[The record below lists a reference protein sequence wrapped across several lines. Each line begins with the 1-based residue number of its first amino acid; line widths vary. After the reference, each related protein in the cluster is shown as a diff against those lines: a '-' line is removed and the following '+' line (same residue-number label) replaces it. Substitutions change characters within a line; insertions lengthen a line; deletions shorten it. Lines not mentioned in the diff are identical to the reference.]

1 MFIQNYHSDSL
12 NIDHFA
18 PQKGEA
24 WSIYGTNVSGID
36 EFVMLLSGDMKEA
49 EGLLLPEKPAIIS
62 FARQQEIFEDELRN
76 DNSNHLGY
84 IDPGT
89 PAHAFVNDWDKHIDL
104 IQAFHLRHCKD
115 KGYRQLSSGESR
127 KLILLGALSKNPSF
141 LLLENPYDGI
151 DKAGCE
157 ELDHALGRINS
168 LNSSGPCIIVTVNNK
183 DDIPEWCSHLAI
195 MHKGSIRFQGPLA
208 ETLQHFADFN
218 SGANRSLLNL
228 DTDKM
233 AEQEEPKE
241 LIRLTN
247 GFARYGDVEIFS
259 ELNFKV
265 ENGEHTLLTGP
276 NGSGKSTLL
285 QIITGDNQNCY
296 ANDLQIFGI
305 QRGSGES
312 IWQLKKDMGIVS
324 PDLHRNH
331 YIPGSPLQV
340 VLSGFFDSIGIYNQF
355 SLDQKNQAMHWLEM
369 IGLQDKSGRP
379 FRRLSY
385 AEQRLCLIAR
395 ALIKMPRLLILDE
408 PTQGLDQHNRS
419 ALLDFLETI
428 AARNLS
434 TILYASHR
442 TDEFRDF
449 FKQHV
454 DLTGMQ
460 AA

>member
-1 MFIQNYHSDSL
+1 MFIQNYRSDIL

-18 PQKGEA
+18 PQQGEV
-24 WSIYGTNVSGID
+24 WCIYGTNVSGID
-36 EFVMLLSGDMKEA
+36 EFVKLLSGDMIDI
-49 EGLLLPEKPAIIS
+49 EGLSFPEKPAVIS

-89 PAHAFVNDWDKHIDL
+89 PAHAFVNNWDDHNEL
-104 IQAFHLRHCKD
+104 VQAFHLQHCKN

-127 KLILLGALSKNPSF
+127 KVILLGALSENPDF

-157 ELDHALGRINS
+157 ELDHALCRINS
-168 LNSSGPCIIVTVNNK
+168 LNDSGPCIIVTVNNRG
-183 DDIPEWCSHLAI
+183 DIPEWCSHLAI
-195 MHKGSIRFQGPLA
+195 MQKGRISFQGPLK
-208 ETLQHFADFN
+208 ETLQRFDN
-218 SGANRSLLNL
+218 SSGDANGSLLRL
-228 DTDKM
+228 DTDKI
-233 AEQEEPKE
+233 AEEDKPAE
-241 LIRLTN
+241 LVRLTN

-259 ELNFKV
+259 GLNLKV
-265 ENGEHTLLTGP
+265 KSGEHTLLTGP

-355 SLDQKNQAMHWLEM
+355 SIDQKNQALHWLEM
-369 IGLQDKSGRP
+369 IGLQEKSGHP

-395 ALIKMPRLLILDE
+395 ALIKIPRLLILDE
-408 PTQGLDQHNRS
+408 PTQGLDQHNRN
-419 ALLDFLETI
+419 ALLDFLENI

-449 FKQHV
+449 FKQHI
-454 DLTGMQ
+454 DLT
-460 AA
+460 

>member
-1 MFIQNYHSDSL
+1 MFIQNYRSELL

-18 PQKGEA
+18 PQQGEA
-24 WSIYGTNVSGID
+24 WCIYGTNVSGID
-36 EFVMLLSGDMKEA
+36 EFVKLLSGDVEEA
-49 EGLLLPEKPAIIS
+49 KGLTLPEKPAIIS

-89 PAHAFVNDWDKHIDL
+89 PAHTFVNNWDDHNEL
-104 IQAFHLRHCKD
+104 VQAFNLPHCKN

-127 KLILLGALSKNPSF
+127 KVILLGALSENPRF

-151 DKAGCE
+151 DKAGCK
-157 ELDHALGRINS
+157 ELDHALSSIS
-168 LNSSGPCIIVTVNNK
+168 AMNSSSPCIIVTVNNK
-183 DDIPEWCSHLAI
+183 GDIPKWCSHLAI
-195 MHKGSIRFQGPLA
+195 LQKGCISFQGRLK
-208 ETLQHFADFN
+208 ETLQRFEDSN
-218 SGANRSLLNL
+218 GDKNGSLLKL
-228 DTDKM
+228 DTDKA
-233 AEQEEPKE
+233 AEKDTPEE
-241 LIRLTN
+241 LVRLTN

-259 ELNFKV
+259 GLNLKV
-265 ENGEHTLLTGP
+265 TTGEHTLLTGP

-355 SLDQKNQAMHWLEM
+355 SIDQKNHALHWLEM
-369 IGLQDKSGRP
+369 IGLQEKSGRP

-408 PTQGLDQHNRS
+408 PTQGLDEHNRN

-428 AARNLS
+428 ANRNLS

-449 FKQHV
+449 FKQHI
-454 DLTGMQ
+454 DLSGKE
-460 AA
+460 

>member
-1 MFIQNYHSDSL
+1 MRIQDYRSDIL
-12 NIDHFA
+12 HIEHFT
-18 PQKGEA
+18 PRKGEA
-24 WSIYGTNVSGID
+24 WCIYGSNVSGID
-36 EFVMLLSGDMKEA
+36 EFVRLLSGD
-49 EGLLLPEKPAIIS
+49 LPEADGLTLPQKPAVIS

-89 PAHAFVNDWDKHIDL
+89 PAQAFVNNWDKHTGL
-104 IQAFHLRHCKD
+104 VEAFNLQHCKN

-127 KLILLGALSKNPSF
+127 KLILLGALSENPSS

-151 DKAGCE
+151 DKAGCV
-157 ELDHALGRINS
+157 ELDLALNRIIE
-168 LNSSGPCIIVTVNNK
+168 LRESGPRIIVTVNNR
-183 DDIPEWCSHLAI
+183 DDIPDWCTHLAI
-195 MHKGSIRFQGPLA
+195 LQKGRITFQGSRQQ
-208 ETLQHFADFN
+208 TLQQFDE
-218 SGANRSLLNL
+218 ANGNDNGSQLNL
-228 DTDKM
+228 NIDKT
-233 AEQEEPKE
+233 EKENTPKE
-241 LIRLTN
+241 LVRLTD
-247 GFARYGDVEIFS
+247 GFARYGEVEIFS
-259 ELNFKV
+259 GLDLTV
-265 ENGEHTLLTGP
+265 TTGEHTLLTGP

-296 ANDLQIFGI
+296 ANNLRVFGI

-340 VLSGFFDSIGIYNQF
+340 VLSGFFDSIGIYNTF
-355 SLDQKNQAMHWLEM
+355 TSEQKNQALHWLKM
-369 IGLQDKSGRP
+369 IGLEERSGRP

-408 PTQGLDQHNRS
+408 PTQGLDQQNRT

-442 TDEFRDF
+442 TDEFRSF
-449 FKQHV
+449 FKQHI
-454 DLTGMQ
+454 DLANTDYD
-460 AA
+460 